1 MTIAEADWLRSLPGA
16 VAGHALSIEGRSA
29 CITISKAGNAAP
41 PRSLHITWS
50 PASDLVLGSIR
61 LARLQVAFDL
71 TGVPPGMRADFMR
84 RFDLHMQ
91 RGGG

>member
-1 MTIAEADWLRSLPGA
+1 MTITEAEWLRSLPGA

-29 CITISKAGNAAP
+29 RITISNAGNAAP

-50 PASDLVLGSIR
+50 PAIDLVLGSIR

-71 TGVPPGMRADFMR
+71 TSIPPETRTAFMR
-84 RFDLHMQ
+84 GFDLHMQ